1 MNIDIA
7 EEIQTITISILGQLQ
22 DDTDIFRYL
31 KIIIENVEREN
42 LKGNEKKDLA
52 IRILE
57 DIIKTSALDDAKQI
71 YCLSL
76 IEHGV
81 VSNSIDL
88 IISAASGDL
97 EVNMNIKTAESI
109 CNNFILPCGY
119 SLLKASKK

>member
-1 MNIDIA
+1 MNINIA
-7 EEIQTITISILGQLQ
+7 EEIQATVISILGQLQ
-22 DDTDIFRYL
+22 DDADIFRYL
-31 KIIIENVEREN
+31 KVIIENVEREN

-57 DIIKTSALDDAKQI
+57 DIIKTSILDDAKQT

-81 VSNSIDL
+81 VGNSIDI

>member
-1 MNIDIA
+1 MNVDIA
-7 EEIQTITISILGQLQ
+7 EKIQATVISVLGQLQ
-22 DDTDIFRYL
+22 DDADIFRYL
-31 KIIIENVEREN
+31 KVIIENVEREN

-57 DIIKTSALDDAKQI
+57 DIIKISSLDVAKQT

-97 EVNMNIKTAESI
+97 EVNMNIKTAETLCSQ
-109 CNNFILPCGY
+109 FILPCGY